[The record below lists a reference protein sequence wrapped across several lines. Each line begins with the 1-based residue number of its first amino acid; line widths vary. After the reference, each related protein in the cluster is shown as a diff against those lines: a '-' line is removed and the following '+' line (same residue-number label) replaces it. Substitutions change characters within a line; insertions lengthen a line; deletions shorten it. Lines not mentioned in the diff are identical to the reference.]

1 MSDMKLIMESWRQ
14 FNEQEETE
22 RAVALDGVETVG
34 DLKQPI
40 RTIRAANAGKQV
52 AKKAFSA
59 TLDATPLIGNLKAVF
74 DAAKDTL
81 GIVKG
86 MYGAGD
92 NVKTNTNL
100 DKLNIDDNVSKIV
113 DDPIENAFLNYLLKD
128 RFTDDN
134 ESLDNFDVTAELQ
147 QFLADKFSGTT
158 VKK

>member
-1 MSDMKLIMESWRQ
+1 MKLIMESWRQ

-34 DLKQPI
+34 DLKQLI
-40 RTIRAANAGKQV
+40 RTIRAENAGKQI
-52 AKKAFSA
+52 AKPDFDA
-59 TLDATPLIGNLKAVF
+59 TLDEPPLLGNIKAIF

-86 MYGAGD
+86 MYGSGD
-92 NVKTNTNL
+92 NIKTNTNL

-113 DDPIENAFLNYLLKD
+113 DDPIENAFLNYLLQD
-128 RFTDDN
+128 RFRDDN
-134 ESLDNFDVTAELQ
+134 ESLDNFNVTDELQ